1 MSYHRD
7 TLATINL
14 TSYSMENNETRYW
27 RLGRAMIKYRNIHR
41 LRNGNKKGLVYREPD
56 QDISTIRDVL
66 PAGGVSQNISIN
78 AIMNSFFREKD
89 L

>member
-1 MSYHRD
+1 MSYHGD

-41 LRNGNKKGLVYREPD
+41 LRNGNKKRLVFRDPN
-56 QDISTIRDVL
+56 QDIRTIRDVL
-66 PAGGVSQNISIN
+66 PAGGVSQNISIS
-78 AIMNSFFREKD
+78 AIMNPFFRERD